1 MSEADARVMRDAWHG
16 ASRVDAVRV
25 LAGAALA
32 GSATIVLLCL
42 LAWARPSG
50 RAAPAPT
57 GPLLAALPV
66 LAAVAVLTAVGTRLA
81 VLHWHDRADRARH
94 AHAEVTEGPPVP
106 GHGTGPGTGPGT
118 GRATVATEAAITAMV
133 GTIAGMQAHLVLR
146 SVRDSLPP
154 AVRRLL
160 AVGAEVHWPGL
171 AALLVVVPTITAIA
185 AASAVP
191 GPSARSLPRV
201 PPYVGPL
208 LVLAGLLAQ
217 YLIADPA
224 RPEQL
229 PHGALPAAVGGYA
242 AVLIGAALTVPWL
255 VARLG
260 GGWAARA
267 GRVWTLCAARRM
279 EAAAHGLALPL
290 GLTTIALA
298 VVTTARLAGERTPVR
313 MADAPLFLTVATVSL
328 CAAAMLFAVVV
339 EYGPARRETSRT
351 LHSIGAATPTDR
363 RAALVAL
370 AVPVLVCVPTAITVG
385 ALAAWPAH
393 EGANPFPTVSTR
405 TALLGTVWAVGLL
418 VAALIAAAAVILRD
432 ERPRRRRRRA

>member
-1 MSEADARVMRDAWHG
+1 MSGTGARFLRDAWHG

-81 VLHWHDRADRARH
+81 ILHRHDRADRARH
-94 AHAEVTEGPPVP
+94 ARAAIAEGPPAA
-106 GHGTGPGTGPGT
+106 GHGAGHAR
-118 GRATVATEAAITAMV
+118 GRGAVATEAAITALV
-133 GTIAGMQAHLVLR
+133 GTIAGMQAHLLLR
-146 SVRDSLPP
+146 SVRDSVPP

-160 AVGAEVHWPGL
+160 VVGAEVHWPGL
-171 AALLVVVPTITAIA
+171 VALLVVVPTIAAIA
-185 AASAVP
+185 AASAVR
-191 GPSARSLPRV
+191 GPSPRSSPRV
-201 PPYVGPL
+201 APYVGPL

-229 PHGALPAAVGGYA
+229 PHGALPAAVAGYA

-255 VARLG
+255 VAWIG
-260 GGWAARA
+260 GGWASRA

-279 EAAAHGLALPL
+279 EAGAHGLALPL

-298 VVTTARLAGERTPVR
+298 VVTTGRLAGERTPVR

-328 CAAAMLFAVVV
+328 CAAAMLFAVVI

-351 LHSIGAATPTDR
+351 LHTIGAATPTDR

-393 EGANPFPTVSTR
+393 EGANPFPTVSTHA
-405 TALLGTVWAVGLL
+405 ALLGTVWAVGLPA
-418 VAALIAAAAVILRD
+418 AALIAAAAVILRD
-432 ERPRRRRRRA
+432 ERPRRRRRA

>member
-1 MSEADARVMRDAWHG
+1 MSGAGARVLRDVWHG

-32 GSATIVLLCL
+32 GGATIVLLCL
-42 LAWARPSG
+42 LAWARPSEHP
-50 RAAPAPT
+50 APAPT

-81 VLHWHDRADRARH
+81 VLHRHDRADRARH
-94 AHAEVTEGPPVP
+94 ARAEVAEGPPAP
-106 GHGTGPGTGPGT
+106 GHGAERG
-118 GRATVATEAAITAMV
+118 AVATEAGITALV
-133 GTIAGMQAHLVLR
+133 GTIAGMRAHLLLR
-146 SVRDSLPP
+146 SVRDSVPP
-154 AVRRLL
+154 SVGRLL
-160 AVGAEVHWPGL
+160 EVGAEAHWPGL
-171 AALLVVVPTITAIA
+171 VALLVAMPTIAAIA
-185 AASAVP
+185 AASAVR
-191 GPSARSLPRV
+191 GPSTRSSPRV

-208 LVLAGLLAQ
+208 LVLAGLLGQ

-224 RPEQL
+224 RPEEL

-242 AVLIGAALTVPWL
+242 AVLIGAALTMPWL
-255 VARLG
+255 VAWLG

-267 GRVWTLCAARRM
+267 RRAWTLCAARRM

-298 VVTTARLAGERTPVR
+298 VVTTGRLAGDRTPVR

-351 LHSIGAATPTDR
+351 LHSIGATTPTDR

-385 ALAAWPAH
+385 TLAAWPAH

-432 ERPRRRRRRA
+432 ERPQRRRA

>member
-1 MSEADARVMRDAWHG
+1 MSRTGPMVLRDAWHG
-16 ASRVDAVRV
+16 ASRVDALRV

-50 RAAPAPT
+50 HPAPAPI

-81 VLHWHDRADRARH
+81 VLHRHDRADRARH
-94 AHAEVTEGPPVP
+94 ARAEVAGGPPVP
-106 GHGTGPGTGPGT
+106 EHGAAPGT
-118 GRATVATEAAITAMV
+118 GRGAVATEAAITAMV
-133 GTIAGMQAHLVLR
+133 GTIAGMRAHLLLR
-146 SVRDSLPP
+146 SVRDSVPP
-154 AVRRLL
+154 PVRRLL

-171 AALLVVVPTITAIA
+171 AALLVVVPAIAAAA
-185 AASAVP
+185 AASAVR
-191 GPSARSLPRV
+191 GPSTRSMPRV

-242 AVLIGAALTVPWL
+242 AVLIGTALTMPWL
-255 VARLG
+255 VAWLG

-279 EAAAHGLALPL
+279 EAGAHGLALPL

-298 VVTTARLAGERTPVR
+298 VVTTGRLAGERTPVR

-385 ALAAWPAH
+385 ALAAWPAR

-405 TALLGTVWAVGLL
+405 TALLGTVWAIGLL

-432 ERPRRRRRRA
+432 ERPRRRRS